1 MKKAI
6 AGLTISTAGLLALML
21 ALAVPL
27 APAPAAALAATAAPA
42 TVAAPAP
49 IVTATASPTPTA
61 SPTTTPAP
69 AALEVVSVTP
79 SRNAGNVW
87 PGSAV
92 KVSFSAALAADT
104 PHPKL
109 SPSVPGSWKVAGAT
123 TLVFKPAGHLPLWAI
138 VKLTISAGS
147 TGVRAAD
154 GGTLVKPYASS
165 FTVGGAGSVERLQQL
180 LAELGYLP
188 LRFHPVGSTPSSASA
203 LSREPGNPDLVST
216 TPLKGSFTWR
226 WSGIPRYMVPLWKK
240 GQYTTLVKGAVM
252 AFESGHGMSADGTAG
267 RKVWLALLGAVAAH
281 KAHKG
286 HYDYV
291 LVDSSGRP
299 QTLSVW
305 QDGKVIYRT
314 PANTG
319 IYSRPTAKGTF
330 PVYVRYRTTTMSGTN
345 PDGSHYNDPG
355 IPYVAYFNGGDAV
368 HGFLRGSYGSP
379 QSLGC
384 VELSFS
390 SAAVVYRYDPI
401 GTLVTVY

>member
-1 MKKAI
+1 VKKAI
-6 AGLTISTAGLLALML
+6 AGWTMSMAGLLALLL
-21 ALAVPL
+21 ALTVPL
-27 APAPAAALAATAAPA
+27 SLAPSAALAATATPPP
-42 TVAAPAP
+42 T
-49 IVTATASPTPTA
+49 TSPTPTV
-61 SPTTTPAP
+61 SPTPTP
-69 AALEVVSVTP
+69 AALKVVSVTP

-87 PGSAV
+87 FGSAV

-109 SPSVPGSWKVAGAT
+109 SPSVPGSWKLAGAT
-123 TLVFKPAGHLPLWAI
+123 TFVFKPAGHLPLWAT
-138 VKLTISAGS
+138 VKLTIPAGS
-147 TGVRAAD
+147 AGVRAAD
-154 GGTLVKPYASS
+154 GAVLAKAYASS
-165 FTVGGAGSVERLQQL
+165 FTVGGASSVARLQQL

-188 LRFHPVGSTPSSASA
+188 LRFHPAGSTPGGASA
-203 LSREPGNPDLVST
+203 LSREPGNPDLISP

-226 WSGIPRYMVPLWKK
+226 WSGIPKYMVPLWKK
-240 GQYTTLVKGAVM
+240 GQYTTLVRGAVM
-252 AFESGHGMSADGTAG
+252 AFESGHGLSPDGTTG
-267 RKVWLALLGAVAAH
+267 RNVWLALLSTIAAH

-291 LVDSSGRP
+291 LVNSSGRP

-305 QDGKVIYRT
+305 RDGKVIYRT

-319 IYSRPTAKGTF
+319 IYSRPTEKGTF

-384 VELSFS
+384 VELSYS
-390 SAAVVYRYDPI
+390 SAAVVYKYDPI

>member
-6 AGLTISTAGLLALML
+6 AGLTMSMMGLLALL
-21 ALAVPL
+21 LAVAVIL
-27 APAPAAALAATAAPA
+27 APEAAPAAAVAAAAT
-42 TVAAPAP
+42 
-49 IVTATASPTPTA
+49 VTPTSSPTPT
-61 SPTTTPAP
+61 P
-69 AALEVVSVTP
+69 AALKVVSVTP
-79 SRNAGNVW
+79 GRNAGNVW
-87 PGSAV
+87 FGSAV

-109 SPSVPGSWKVAGAT
+109 SPSVPGSWRLAGT
-123 TLVFKPAGHLPLWAI
+123 TAFVFKPAGHLPLWAT
-138 VKLTISAGS
+138 VKLTIPAGAA
-147 TGVRAAD
+147 GVRAAD
-154 GGTLVKPYASS
+154 GGLLAKAYTSS
-165 FTVGGAGSVERLQQL
+165 FTVGGASSVARLQQL

-188 LRFHPVGSTPSSASA
+188 LRFHPAGSTPGGASA
-203 LSREPGNPDLVST
+203 LSREPGNPDLVS
-216 TPLKGSFTWR
+216 PAALQGSFNWR
-226 WSGIPRYMVPLWKK
+226 WSGIPKYMIPLWKK
-240 GQYTTLVKGAVM
+240 GQYTTLVRGAVM
-252 AFESGHGMSADGTAG
+252 AFESSHGLGADGTAG
-267 RKVWLALLGAVAAH
+267 RKVWLALLSTVAAH

-286 HYDYV
+286 HYDYI
-291 LVDSSGRP
+291 LVDSTDRP
-299 QTLSVW
+299 QMLSVW

-319 IYSRPTAKGTF
+319 IYSRPTEKGTF

-368 HGFLRGSYGSP
+368 HGFRRASYGSP

-390 SAAVVYRYDPI
+390 SAAVVYKYDPI

>member
-6 AGLTISTAGLLALML
+6 AGSTLSMAGLLALLL
-21 ALAVPL
+21 AVAVPL
-27 APAPAAALAATAAPA
+27 GLAPAAALASG
-42 TVAAPAP
+42 
-49 IVTATASPTPTA
+49 ISPTPTPTA
-61 SPTTTPAP
+61 TPTVTPSPAPP
-69 AALEVVSVTP
+69 AALTVVSVSP
-79 SRNAGNVW
+79 RRNATGVS
-87 PGSAV
+87 SASAI

-109 SPSVPGSWKVAGAT
+109 SPSVPGSWKLANAT
-123 TLVFKPAGHLPLWAI
+123 TLVFKPAGHLPVYAT
-138 VKLTISAGS
+138 VRVTIPAGSAG
-147 TGVRAAD
+147 VHAAD
-154 GGTLVKPYASS
+154 GGQLAKAYAGA
-165 FTVGGAGSVERLQQL
+165 FTVNGPSSIVRLQQL

-188 LRFHPVGSTPSSASA
+188 LRFHPAGATSSGASA
-203 LSREPGNPDLVST
+203 LSREPGSSDLVSL

-226 WSGIPRYMVPLWKK
+226 WSGIPRPMVSLWKK
-240 GQYTTLVKGAVM
+240 GQFTSLTRGAVM
-252 AFESGHGMSADGTAG
+252 AFESGHGLSPDGTVG
-267 RKVWLALLGAVAAH
+267 RKMWVALLGTVAAH

-291 LVDSSGRP
+291 EVSSSSRP

-305 QDGKVIYRT
+305 QDGKVVYRT
-314 PANTG
+314 LANTG
-319 IYSRPTAKGTF
+319 IYSRPTEKGTF

-345 PDGSHYNDPG
+345 PDGTHYDDPG

-390 SAAVVYRYDPI
+390 SAAVVYKYDPI

>member
-6 AGLTISTAGLLALML
+6 AGLTMSMMGLLALL
-21 ALAVPL
+21 LAVAVIL
-27 APAPAAALAATAAPA
+27 APEAAPAAAVAAAAT
-42 TVAAPAP
+42 
-49 IVTATASPTPTA
+49 VTPTSSPTPT
-61 SPTTTPAP
+61 P
-69 AALEVVSVTP
+69 AALKVVSVTP
-79 SRNAGNVW
+79 GRNAGNVW
-87 PGSAV
+87 FGSAV

-109 SPSVPGSWKVAGAT
+109 SPSVPGSWKLAGAT
-123 TLVFKPAGHLPLWAI
+123 TLVFKPAGHLPLWAT
-138 VKLTISAGS
+138 VKLTIPAGS
-147 TGVRAAD
+147 AGVRAAD
-154 GGTLVKPYASS
+154 GAVLAKLYASS
-165 FTVGGAGSVERLQQL
+165 FTVGGASSVARLQQL

-188 LRFHPVGSTPSSASA
+188 LRFHPAGSTTGSASA
-203 LSREPGNPDLVST
+203 LSREPGNPDLVSP
-216 TPLKGSFTWR
+216 TPLKGAFTWR
-226 WSGIPRYMVPLWKK
+226 WSGIPRYLVPLWKK
-240 GQYTTLVKGAVM
+240 GQYTSLVRGAVM
-252 AFESGHGMSADGTAG
+252 AFESGHGLSPDGTTG
-267 RKVWLALLGAVAAH
+267 RKVWLALLSTVAAH

-291 LVDSSGRP
+291 LVNSSGRP

-314 PANTG
+314 SANTG
-319 IYSRPTAKGTF
+319 ISSRPTDKGTF

-345 PDGSHYNDPG
+345 PDGTHYNDPG

-390 SAAVVYRYDPI
+390 SAAMVYKYDPI
-401 GTLVTVY
+401 GTLVTVF